1 MKKLFFLFAF
11 ISANMLLFA
20 EPIASE
26 YCGEPMSSGNTL
38 AAFTWETNDQGAIV
52 ITISEILGGDL
63 SATHFRG
70 NGINIDKIKVGELR
84 EDAANYFTLACGGAP
99 TITLT
104 PKTGVTLDYGTKIY
118 VTNQIIEYATS
129 KDGNAWPTLTFEY
142 TYGGQCL
149 ITPELTT
156 ISLTAPSSFAKIGE
170 GVTLT
175 VTTLDQMNRPIDAQV
190 DLSVAPAD
198 AGTLTGNV
206 YTPLKAV
213 PATITATSGTISHS
227 IVVYGVPSG
236 NLALNKPCAAGY
248 EPGNQDEIS
257 PKANDGNV
265 NTQWV
270 TYADQPAA
278 VEWWYVDLEAKYQ
291 IAAVDVLW
299 GDPTST
305 SYIVQVRDNA
315 PTETEAADD
324 NAWTT
329 IATLNDITINSEQF
343 IPCGEATLGRYVRI
357 HSLAKSANF
366 FRMKEVRVFG
376 TEWTGGDDT
385 EAPVMVSATVAE
397 AYSSS
402 LVLAVAATDNNQLIT
417 KYHVVEA
424 TAGLDNKYIPMDGKI
439 TIDGLTPGT
448 SYNFVVTAIDGN
460 NNESTNS
467 ITVPVQTPA
476 RALVPN
482 TPAPVPTWPAN
493 QVKSL
498 YSDSYPF
505 APASLNSYNE
515 GWWNNPKMTIED
527 VEGNHYLHY
536 DLYRAG
542 MIGSMFGEISVALM
556 EKIHIDVWAS
566 KAGTIT
572 FRPIIDGDPDELNN
586 IRKTLV
592 LEAEKWNSFDI
603 NMSEFGEHNWM
614 RLFQFSIENYEAGG
628 LVGEHI
634 SVDNLYFYRTT
645 HIVDDEAPTNVQASM
660 ISAGFFNAV
669 LAVSAED
676 NSGVVAYEVKDG
688 ETVLASGGGASG
700 ATVNINVQGL
710 LPNTAYNLSVI
721 AKDDNG
727 NEADQVIVPV
737 QTASSPAPAPT
748 PDFTNKETVN
758 VFCDL
763 LDNAPGINIGGW
775 GQTTQ
780 ASLAQL
786 AEGDNVWFCTN
797 FNYLGWEFQ
806 HPVNASGMEKLHFDF
821 YTLSMNSIQI
831 TPIST
836 GPKEG
841 VYPIILTPNTWVS
854 VDVPLSAYAAVGINW
869 SDIFQMKFM
878 EANPAGSELFID
890 NVYFYKEVGE
900 GLEQITDRVESHKML
915 LNGVLYIER
924 NGVRYTTAG
933 QVVK

>member
-11 ISANMLLFA
+11 LSANILLFA

-26 YCGEPMSSGNTL
+26 YCGEVMSSGNTQ
-38 AAFTWETNDQGAIV
+38 AAFTWETTDQGAIV
-52 ITISEILGGDL
+52 ITISETLGGALD
-63 SATHFRG
+63 ATHFRG

-142 TYGGQCL
+142 TYGGQCMM
-149 ITPELTT
+149 TPELTT

-170 GVTLT
+170 SVTLT
-175 VTTLDQMNRPIDAQV
+175 VTTLDQMNRPIDAPV
-190 DLSVAPAD
+190 SLSVEPAD
-198 AGTLTGNV
+198 AGVIAGNI
-206 YTPLKAV
+206 YTPLKAKA
-213 PATITATSGTISHS
+213 ATITATSGTISKS
-227 IVVYGVPSG
+227 IVLYGVPSD
-236 NLALNKPCAAGY
+236 NLALNNPCVAGY

-257 PKANDGNV
+257 SKANDGNI

-278 VEWWYVDLEAKYQ
+278 VEWWYVDLGAKYQ

-315 PTETEAADD
+315 PTEAEAADD

-343 IPCGEATLGRYVRI
+343 ISCSEATLGRYVRI

-376 TEWTGGDDT
+376 TEWTGSDDT
-385 EAPVMVSATVAE
+385 EAPVMVSAAVE
-397 AYSSS
+397 EVYSSS
-402 LVLAVAATDNNQLIT
+402 VVLAVSATDNNQLIT
-417 KYHVVEA
+417 KYHVVE
-424 TAGLDNKYIPMDGKI
+424 TAAGMDSKYIPEDGKI

-460 NNESTNS
+460 NNESANS

-482 TPAPVPTWPAN
+482 TPASVPAWPAN

-498 YSDSYPF
+498 YSDTYPF

-515 GWWNNPKMTIED
+515 GWWNNPTMTIED

-542 MIGSMFGEISVALM
+542 MIGCMFSEISVASM

-572 FRPIIDGDPDELNN
+572 FRPIIDGDPDALNN

-603 NMSEFGEHNWM
+603 DMSEFGEHNWM
-614 RLFQFSIENYEAGG
+614 KLFQFSIENYEAGG

-645 HIVDDEAPTNVQASM
+645 PLVDNDAPTNVQASM
-660 ISAGFFNAV
+660 VSAGFFNAV

-676 NSGVVAYEVKDG
+676 NSGVVAYEVKNG

-710 LPNTAYNLSVI
+710 LPNTSYNLSVI

-727 NEADQVIVPV
+727 NEADPVVVPV

-748 PDFTNKETVN
+748 PDLTNKETVN
-758 VFCDL
+758 IFCDL

-797 FNYLGWEFQ
+797 FNYLGWELQ
-806 HPVNASGMEKLHFDF
+806 NHVNASGMEKLHVDF
-821 YTLSMNSIQI
+821 YTLSMNSIQL

-841 VYPIILTPNTWVS
+841 IYPVILTPNTWVS
-854 VDVPLSAYAAVGINW
+854 VDVPLSAYAAAGIDW

-900 GLEQITDRVESHKML
+900 GIEQVTDRVESHKVL
-915 LNGVLYIER
+915 INGVLYIER
-924 NGVRYTTAG
+924 NGVLYTTAG
-933 QVVK
+933 QMVK